1 MRNKC
6 DKKFIF
12 CHYDT
17 LCHIKKRYLCSN
29 FCQNST
35 GKLFVIIK
43 VENIWTMDEKDKEI
57 LNEVAGENVDDTNKE
72 SCEAQEN
79 VELTAEEQLQQEL
92 DQANEKIATLEDKYL
107 RQVAEF
113 DNYRKRT
120 VKEKAELIKN
130 GGERAIESILP
141 VLDDFERALAN
152 MAKDENAA
160 EIMTGVELIYNK
172 FVGILKQNGLQKI
185 ETEGAAFD
193 TDFHEAIAIIP
204 APSEELKGKVLDC
217 VQTGY
222 TLNDKVIRHA
232 KVAVGE

>member
-1 MRNKC
+1 M
-6 DKKFIF
+6 
-12 CHYDT
+12 
-17 LCHIKKRYLCSN
+17 S
-29 FCQNST
+29 
-35 GKLFVIIK
+35 
-43 VENIWTMDEKDKEI
+43 EKDKEI
-57 LNEVAGENVDDTNKE
+57 LDDIVNDTENGVNEEACEQCEQQEE
-72 SCEAQEN
+72 S
-79 VELTAEEQLQQEL
+79 VELTAEEKLQKEL
-92 DQANEKIATLEDKYL
+92 DEANERIITLEDKYL

-152 MAKDENAA
+152 MSKDENAA
-160 EIMTGVELIYNK
+160 EIMTGIELIYNK

-185 ETEGAAFD
+185 ETEGATFD

-204 APSEELKGKVLDC
+204 APTEELKGKVLDC

>member
-1 MRNKC
+1 MSNT
-6 DKKFIF
+6 DKEM
-12 CHYDT
+12 
-17 LCHIKKRYLCSN
+17 LE
-29 FCQNST
+29 
-35 GKLFVIIK
+35 
-43 VENIWTMDEKDKEI
+43 ENINT
-57 LNEVAGENVDDTNKE
+57 NVDATNEDTANNE
-72 SCEAQEN
+72 TAEQQCE
-79 VELTAEEQLQQEL
+79 ELTAEEKLQKEL
-92 DQANEKIATLEDKYL
+92 DEANEKVATLEDKYL

-120 VKEKAELIKN
+120 IKEKAELIKN

-141 VLDDFERALAN
+141 VLDDFERALNN

-185 ETEGAAFD
+185 ETEGADFN
-193 TDFHEAIAIIP
+193 TDFHEAIAMIP
-204 APSEELKGKVLDC
+204 APNESLKGKILDC
-217 VQTGY
+217 IQAGY